1 MPGNRLKA
9 YLSVSLKVMYGKHVV
24 YSHCRCWLF
33 PCALALGLP
42 GFRTEGK
49 TMRER
54 KLRLVLEYA
63 KVIADCFR
71 LILELLNMG
80 INYSSPRPRHAL
92 QMVK

>member
-1 MPGNRLKA
+1 
-9 YLSVSLKVMYGKHVV
+9 
-24 YSHCRCWLF
+24 
-33 PCALALGLP
+33 
-42 GFRTEGK
+42 
-49 TMRER
+49 MRER